1 MEPMDLGG
9 KSVEKI
15 FYEAN
20 FIRDL
25 DIHLEKVGAGTCE
38 TSLVV
43 QERLRQQHGF
53 VHGGVIATMADHT
66 AGGAARSVSGARDV
80 LTVEFKINYLRPA
93 IGDRLRCTASVL
105 RAGRTMIV
113 AEALVFAYNTGE
125 RRSGGQADGNAL
137 CGRRSEGTQEQLG
150 PAPLFQLFRRARP
163 VLAQQA
169 AERPVCQQFPRGL
182 AMRAIVGFICGVAD
196 ALDLGP
202 TVRAG
207 LAVAA
212 VDRHVIAKCG
222 DFFRKLVA
230 GVPPQIVSPLR

>member
-25 DIHLEKVGAGTCE
+25 DIRLEKVGAGTCE

-53 VHGGVIATMADHT
+53 VHGGVIATIADHT

-93 IGDRLRCTASVL
+93 IGDRLRCSASVL
-105 RAGRTMIV
+105 RAGQSVIV
-113 AEALVFAYNTGE
+113 AEAQVFATNAGKEDLVAKLTETLFVVENPNT
-125 RRSGGQADGNAL
+125 
-137 CGRRSEGTQEQLG
+137 
-150 PAPLFQLFRRARP
+150 
-163 VLAQQA
+163 
-169 AERPVCQQFPRGL
+169 
-182 AMRAIVGFICGVAD
+182 
-196 ALDLGP
+196 
-202 TVRAG
+202 RAG
-207 LAVAA
+207 
-212 VDRHVIAKCG
+212 
-222 DFFRKLVA
+222 
-230 GVPPQIVSPLR
+230 

>member
-25 DIHLEKVGAGTCE
+25 DIRLEKVGAGTCE
-38 TSLVV
+38 TSLEV
-43 QERLRQQHGF
+43 QDRLRQQHGF
-53 VHGGVIATMADHT
+53 VHGGVVATMADHT

-113 AEALVFAYNTGE
+113 AEALVFA
-125 RRSGGQADGNAL
+125 RNA
-137 CGRRSEGTQEQLG
+137 GKE
-150 PAPLFQLFRRARP
+150 
-163 VLAQQA
+163 
-169 AERPVCQQFPRGL
+169 
-182 AMRAIVGFICGVAD
+182 D
-196 ALDLGP
+196 
-202 TVRAG
+202 
-207 LAVAA
+207 
-212 VDRHVIAKCG
+212 
-222 DFFRKLVA
+222 LVA
-230 GVPPQIVSPLR
+230 KLTETLFLADDPKARKSS